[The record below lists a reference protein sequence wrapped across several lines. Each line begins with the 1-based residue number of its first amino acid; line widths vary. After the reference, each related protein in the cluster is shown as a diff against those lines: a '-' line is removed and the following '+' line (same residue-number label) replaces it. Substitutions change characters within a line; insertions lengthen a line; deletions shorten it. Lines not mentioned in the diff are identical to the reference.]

1 MAATPDLLA
10 RRLVFVTGKGGVG
23 KSTVV
28 AALGLLAADHGKRVL
43 IVEADAKGNLT
54 DFFEHDRVGFK
65 PVEVS
70 PSVFALTMDTE
81 ASLREYLKLHVK
93 VPVIGRIGPLA
104 RVFDFVATAAPG
116 VKEILTI
123 GKVAWEVR
131 ESIEGRA
138 GWDMVIVDAAA
149 TGHVVAQLGAADS
162 IGELVS
168 VGPVQSQTAWMSD
181 LLSDPGI
188 TSLNIVATP
197 EEMPVNE
204 TIELVERARREL
216 KVPLGSVIV
225 NRVLPELFTRA
236 DEETFEALGSEAA
249 LDALVGAVAGDAG
262 GPGAGRADTAR
273 EGATAVLDAARLAV
287 SLRRARAGHLGRL
300 RAETDLPLLYLPYL
314 FVRSHGLRVTRIMA
328 ERLGEELGL

>member
-1 MAATPDLLA
+1 MAGTPDLLA
-10 RRLVFVTGKGGVG
+10 RRLVFITGKGGVG
-23 KSTVV
+23 KSTVA
-28 AALGLLAADHGKRVL
+28 AALALLAADHGKRVL
-43 IVEADAKGNLT
+43 VVEADAKGNLT
-54 DFFEHDRVGFK
+54 DFFEHGRVGFK

-70 PSVFALTMDTE
+70 PSVFVLTMDTE

-93 VPVIGRIGPLA
+93 VPVIGRLGPLA

-131 ESIEGRA
+131 ESVEGRA
-138 GWDMVIVDAAA
+138 GWDTVIVDAAA
-149 TGHVVAQLGAADS
+149 TGHIVAQLGAADS

-181 LLSDPGI
+181 LLADPEI
-188 TSLNIVATP
+188 TSLNVVSTP

-216 KVPLGSVIV
+216 KVPLGSIIV

-236 DEETFEALGSEAA
+236 DEEAFDALSGDTA
-249 LDALVGAVAGDAG
+249 LDALASAVGGNG
-262 GPGAGRADTAR
+262 NAGRDGTA
-273 EGATAVLDAARLAV
+273 AVIDAARLAV
-287 SLRRARAGHLGRL
+287 SLRRARAGHLSRL
-300 RAETDLPLLYLPYL
+300 RAEADLPLLYLPYL

>member
-1 MAATPDLLA
+1 VAGTPDLLA
-10 RRLVFVTGKGGVG
+10 RRLVFITGKGGVG
-23 KSTVV
+23 KSTVA
-28 AALGLLAADHGKRVL
+28 AALALLAADHGKRVL
-43 IVEADAKGNLT
+43 VVEADAKGNLT
-54 DFFEHDRVGFK
+54 DFFEHGRVGFK

-70 PSVFALTMDTE
+70 PSVFVLTMDTE

-93 VPVIGRIGPLA
+93 VPVIGRLGPLA

-131 ESIEGRA
+131 ESVEGRA
-138 GWDMVIVDAAA
+138 GWDTVIVDAAA
-149 TGHVVAQLGAADS
+149 TGHIVAQLGAADS

-181 LLSDPGI
+181 LLADPEI
-188 TSLNIVATP
+188 TSLNVVSTP

-216 KVPLGSVIV
+216 KVPLGSIIV

-236 DEETFEALGSEAA
+236 DEEAFDALSGDTA
-249 LDALVGAVAGDAG
+249 LDALASAVGGNG
-262 GPGAGRADTAR
+262 NAGRDGTA
-273 EGATAVLDAARLAV
+273 AVIDAARLAV
-287 SLRRARAGHLGRL
+287 SLRRARAGHLSRL
-300 RAETDLPLLYLPYL
+300 RAEADLPLLYLPYL